1 MIHTAFFIQAIRPET
16 DYTRLEETGNP
27 GIGGTEFEILLIAQ
41 SLACRY
47 PDFRISLITPEK
59 LRLNP
64 AVRQMVTGDA
74 PLSADALRRLCIQES
89 VSVLV
94 MESRVDSEYLEAF
107 RHDAVRLILWAH
119 CFTSRKRIHEIERN
133 PAVRQ
138 LVCVGHEQ
146 LEMLRDHDVFSK
158 ATFIYNCVPV
168 PAYLPQLVRKH
179 PFHDREP
186 VVVYLGSLHYMKG
199 FHLLAAAWKRIRS
212 AVPDATLHVLGGS
225 SSGTL
230 GAYRIASPKYE
241 ELFIKHLL
249 DADGRLMDSVFF
261 HGNSGVEKWE
271 VLCRARVGVPNP
283 SGRSETFCLSLVE
296 MLLSGA
302 RVTTIASPAARDV
315 SPFPEDLYQ
324 KPQALADSVIELLL
338 AGKAPDYETTV
349 QLLTTRFGPGTVLA
363 RWRECLS
370 AVAEDKPVFPQ
381 EKPVVCHP
389 DFQKRLRCINAK
401 LRRHLPF
408 LPAIGTAF
416 QKC

>member
-1 MIHTAFFIQAIRPET
+1 
-16 DYTRLEETGNP
+16 
-27 GIGGTEFEILLIAQ
+27 
-41 SLACRY
+41 
-47 PDFRISLITPEK
+47 
-59 LRLNP
+59 
-64 AVRQMVTGDA
+64 
-74 PLSADALRRLCIQES
+74 
-89 VSVLV
+89 
-94 MESRVDSEYLEAF
+94 
-107 RHDAVRLILWAH
+107 
-119 CFTSRKRIHEIERN
+119 
-133 PAVRQ
+133 
-138 LVCVGHEQ
+138 
-146 LEMLRDHDVFSK
+146 MLRDHDVFSK

-168 PAYLPQLVRKH
+168 PASLPQLVREH

-349 QLLTTRFGPGTVLA
+349 QQLTARFGPGSVLA

-370 AVAEDKPVFPQ
+370 AVAEGKPVFLQ

>member
-1 MIHTAFFIQAIRPET
+1 MIHTAFFIQAVRPEI

-47 PDFRISLITPEK
+47 PDIRISLITPEK
-59 LRLNP
+59 LQLNP
-64 AVRQMVTGDA
+64 AVRQ
-74 PLSADALRRLCIQES
+74 
-89 VSVLV
+89 
-94 MESRVDSEYLEAF
+94 
-107 RHDAVRLILWAH
+107 LI
-119 CFTSRKRIHEIERN
+119 
-133 PAVRQ
+133 
-138 LVCVGHEQ
+138 CVGHEQ
-146 LEMLRDHDVFSK
+146 LEMLRDHDIFSK
-158 ATFIYNCVPV
+158 ATFIYNCVPM
-168 PAYLPQLVRKH
+168 PASLPQLVREH

-186 VVVYLGSLHYMKG
+186 VVAYLGSLHYMKG

-212 AVPDATLHVLGGS
+212 AVPGATLHVLGGS

-230 GAYRIASPKYE
+230 GAYGIASPKYE
-241 ELFIKHLL
+241 NLFVRHLL
-249 DADGRLMDSVFF
+249 DADGRLTDSVFF
-261 HGNSGVEKWE
+261 HGNSGIEKWE

-324 KPQALADSVIELLL
+324 KPESLADSVIALLL
-338 AGKAPDYETTV
+338 AEKAPDYEATV
-349 QLLTTRFGPGTVLA
+349 QQLSARFGPGSVFA

-370 AVAEDKPVFPQ
+370 AGAEDRAVFPQ
-381 EKPVVCHP
+381 EKHIVYHP
-389 DFQKRLRCINAK
+389 DFQKRLRCVNAK

>member
-1 MIHTAFFIQAIRPET
+1 MQTA
-16 DYTRLEETGNP
+16 G
-27 GIGGTEFEILLIAQ
+27 
-41 SLACRY
+41 
-47 PDFRISLITPEK
+47 
-59 LRLNP
+59 
-64 AVRQMVTGDA
+64 
-74 PLSADALRRLCIQES
+74 
-89 VSVLV
+89 
-94 MESRVDSEYLEAF
+94 
-107 RHDAVRLILWAH
+107 
-119 CFTSRKRIHEIERN
+119 
-133 PAVRQ
+133 
-138 LVCVGHEQ
+138 
-146 LEMLRDHDVFSK
+146 
-158 ATFIYNCVPV
+158 
-168 PAYLPQLVRKH
+168 
-179 PFHDREP
+179 
-186 VVVYLGSLHYMKG
+186 
-199 FHLLAAAWKRIRS
+199 
-212 AVPDATLHVLGGS
+212 
-225 SSGTL
+225 
-230 GAYRIASPKYE
+230 
-241 ELFIKHLL
+241 
-249 DADGRLMDSVFF
+249 LMDSVFF

-349 QLLTTRFGPGTVLA
+349 QLLTARFGPGTVLA